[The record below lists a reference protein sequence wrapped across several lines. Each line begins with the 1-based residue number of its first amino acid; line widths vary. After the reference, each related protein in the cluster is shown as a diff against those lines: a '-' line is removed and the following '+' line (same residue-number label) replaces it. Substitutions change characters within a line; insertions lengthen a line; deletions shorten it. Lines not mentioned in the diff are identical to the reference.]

1 MTERHFDEPLWEK
14 PRSALNVKDSDEA
27 FSSNHASRMPAFG
40 RSNAVYSDELRQ
52 TMRMSD
58 ESAECGKIPQ
68 LSIDEQLMLPRLE
81 SRLRRNRSLRPT
93 VIVADFEQA
102 KLVAKS
108 ECQIVSSSV
117 HAVWQG
123 GSGIALCMRKL
134 NLSCCSTSW

>member
-1 MTERHFDEPLWEK
+1 
-14 PRSALNVKDSDEA
+14 
-27 FSSNHASRMPAFG
+27 MPAFG

-102 KLVAKS
+102 KLVPKS
-108 ECQIVSSSV
+108 ECRIVSSSV

-123 GSGIALCMRKL
+123 GSGIA
-134 NLSCCSTSW
+134 